1 MEFIMCGEILDKWME
16 YKNRFYDVGKNI
28 LNSKIFENEMD
39 RVGRNYR
46 VNTVFTRERLNEV
59 TGNVRDI
66 RCSQLLI
73 DNRVV
78 MDKTGMERVL
88 NNLGLSMV
96 EFFRL
101 KAVMFRLKE
110 RMQSEGILSRKINTI
125 LKSKK
130 KGSGILR
137 REICGKESKEYL
149 QYIGNLRREICG
161 KESKEYLHWEFN
173 RLNCITVLLEN
184 QGEVDRTKNLA
195 TA

>member
-1 MEFIMCGEILDKWME
+1 
-16 YKNRFYDVGKNI
+16 
-28 LNSKIFENEMD
+28 
-39 RVGRNYR
+39 
-46 VNTVFTRERLNEV
+46 
-59 TGNVRDI
+59 
-66 RCSQLLI
+66 
-73 DNRVV
+73 

-101 KAVMFRLKE
+101 RAVMFRLKE
-110 RMQSEGILSRKINTI
+110 RKQSEGILSRKINTI

-173 RLNCITVLLEN
+173 MLNCITVLLEN

>member
-1 MEFIMCGEILDKWME
+1 
-16 YKNRFYDVGKNI
+16 
-28 LNSKIFENEMD
+28 
-39 RVGRNYR
+39 
-46 VNTVFTRERLNEV
+46 
-59 TGNVRDI
+59 
-66 RCSQLLI
+66 
-73 DNRVV
+73 
-78 MDKTGMERVL
+78 
-88 NNLGLSMV
+88 MV

-149 QYIGNLRREICG
+149 
-161 KESKEYLHWEFN
+161 HWEFN

-184 QGEVDRTKNLA
+184 QGEVDRTNIEIHMGIWGKTWLQPEFKNFLFRYCQCRITTNQA
-195 TA
+195 RARFVEQEPYCTFCKWEFNKDCERNGVDQASNEYIFWKGNLPHESIFHLFWECPESKKIINAVKEKLLVVTANLTFWLG